1 MTHGMGQNSNARNP
15 NIRGFEL
22 FLIGDDAIKLIKGSS
37 IKVRFRSEILPY
49 DTIIHFYRRDITEE
63 KIKVLKIILAWT

>member
-1 MTHGMGQNSNARNP
+1 MEWGNTPTPGVRIYVGSN
-15 NIRGFEL
+15 F

-37 IKVRFRSEILPY
+37 IKVRIRSEILPH

-63 KIKVLKIILAWT
+63 KIKI